1 MLPVRRLV
9 VALSALVA
17 VTLFGTVGYLLL
29 GFTVME
35 ALYQTVTTVATVG
48 FREVRP
54 LDTRGEVFTI
64 VLIVFGVGT
73 TLYNLTVML
82 EVITEGHVRRYFE
95 RRRMDKRIAAMSSH
109 VIICGLGRV
118 GRSARDHLLA
128 TGAQVVVVDIDADK
142 LEGLSLP
149 HLVGDVTRDEVLR
162 AAGIERA
169 RALIATL
176 ETDADT
182 VYLTLSARAIRP
194 DMVII
199 ARARTADSK
208 EKLVLA
214 GATRAVNPQMIGGR
228 RIAAFALHAHVAE
241 FLDVVMHDAE
251 LDFRIQQVRV
261 TAASPL
267 VDHTLGEVDLE
278 ELTGARLLAFRAGH
292 GMPFTPNPLPGT
304 VLTTGSVLIAFGT
317 LAQIESLGQAVGIPA
332 DEQVPRQI
340 GDLRRPAGP
349 TAMGAGGPAGPSA
362 PIGTLGRGAPR
373 AAPPRTD
380 VRG

>member
-1 MLPVRRLV
+1 MLPVRRFV
-9 VALSALVA
+9 VAISALVA
-17 VTLFGTVGYLLL
+17 VTALGTIGYLLL
-29 GFTVME
+29 GFTFME

-54 LDTRGEVFTI
+54 LSTNGEIFTI
-64 VLIVFGVGT
+64 ALIVLGVGT
-73 TLYNLTVML
+73 TLYNLSILL

-95 RRRMDKRIAAMSSH
+95 RRRMDKRIAAMRGH

-118 GRSARDHLLA
+118 GKSARDHLLA
-128 TGAQVVVVDIDADK
+128 TGAQVVVVDSDADK

-194 DMVII
+194 DLVII

-228 RIAAFALHAHVAE
+228 RIAAFALNAHVAE

-261 TAASPL
+261 TAESPL
-267 VDHTLGEVDLE
+267 LDHTLGEANLE
-278 ELTGARLLAFRAGH
+278 ERSGARLLAYRAGH
-292 GMPFTPNPLPGT
+292 GMPFTANPLPGT
-304 VLTTGSVLIAFGT
+304 VLTTESVLIAFGT
-317 LAQIESLGQAVGIPA
+317 HAQIEALGQAVGAPL
-332 DEQVPRQI
+332 EQ
-340 GDLRRPAGP
+340 DLPMRPQALP
-349 TAMGAGGPAGPSA
+349 QPVAN
-362 PIGTLGRGAPR
+362 
-373 AAPPRTD
+373 PPQR
-380 VRG
+380 VAH